1 MTQSTLTK
9 PETATSTPS
18 DSHEI
23 GISSLES
30 IIFDGNDNGE
40 NGENAPLQAT
50 DSRYKLLI
58 DEGVVE
64 KISSLAAQKI
74 DGIIDMKGSVF
85 SMIQEGLGGN
95 DRKKGVNADVMD
107 ENNAKVDLSVI
118 LEYGKSATD
127 VFEQLKDVI
136 AKDVNEMTGL
146 NVVEMTVNVVDVM
159 DEEEFNQKRGIT
171 SSNNSDD
178 SKDDGA
184 SNKSDKSGK

>member
-23 GISSLES
+23 DVSSLES
-30 IIFDGNDNGE
+30 IIFDGNDSGE

-178 SKDDGA
+178 SKDGGA
-184 SNKSDKSGK
+184 SSKSDKSDK

>member
-1 MTQSTLTK
+1 MIQSTLTK
-9 PETATSTPS
+9 PETATSAPS

-23 GISSLES
+23 DVSSLES
-30 IIFDGNDNGE
+30 IIFDGNDSGE

-178 SKDDGA
+178 SKDGGA
-184 SNKSDKSGK
+184 SSKSDKSDK

>member
-1 MTQSTLTK
+1 MTQSTLVK
-9 PETATSTPS
+9 PETSTKAS
-18 DSHEI
+18 DSSQ
-23 GISSLES
+23 GIDVSSLES
-30 IIFDGNDNGE
+30 IIFDDSSNNAANGNDNH
-40 NGENAPLQAT
+40 PMQAA
-50 DSRYKLLI
+50 DPRYKLLI

-74 DGIIDMKGSVF
+74 DGVIDMKGSVF

-136 AKDVNEMTGL
+136 DKDVNEMTGL

-159 DEEEFNQKRGIT
+159 DEEEFNQRRGIDNEDKGKAKEAP
-171 SSNNSDD
+171 S
-178 SKDDGA
+178 
-184 SNKSDKSGK
+184 KSDKQNN

>member
-1 MTQSTLTK
+1 MTQSTLIK
-9 PETATSTPS
+9 PETTSAPS

-23 GISSLES
+23 DVSSLES
-30 IIFDGNDNGE
+30 IIFDGNGSGE

-171 SSNNSDD
+171 SSNSSDD
-178 SKDDGA
+178 NKSDGA
-184 SNKSDKSGK
+184 SNKSDKSDK

>member
-9 PETATSTPS
+9 PETATSAPS

-23 GISSLES
+23 DVSSLES
-30 IIFDGNDNGE
+30 IIFDGNDSGE

-178 SKDDGA
+178 SKDGGA
-184 SNKSDKSGK
+184 SSKSDKSDK